1 MNSHTCPKLIKTA
14 ARWAIVAAALAA
26 APVARGQT
34 TQPTVGFTPAAPS
47 PLLGLVDSGVDADGK
62 LNMGVNKTAIL
73 STKDNTARFSTGQ
86 TDIAEVTMVSPTT
99 LLVTAKK
106 AGMTQVIV
114 WNEKGQSQSVDIN
127 VALDITALRDEIKKR
142 YPDAPITV
150 DVLNGQISLRGR
162 VPNLKVAGEV
172 ATLAAAYSKEVMN
185 FLEVGGGQQ
194 IVVNVQF
201 IEVSRGASN
210 QLGFSSF
217 FSDGGSTFGAT
228 QAPHANIYGGL
239 MFGNPDTVIPSGAT
253 IFGSGNIGG
262 TQFETFV
269 QALKQN
275 NLARTLAEPSL
286 VSLSGE
292 DASFLAGGQIAI
304 PVPQAGAGGATTI
317 TIEYKEFGVR
327 LKYNATVLG
336 DGRIRM
342 KMEPE
347 VSELDYN
354 NGTQLNGNVIP
365 GLRTRKVSNVVEMAE
380 GQTLALAGL
389 LSRGVNVHT
398 QATPLL
404 GDLPI
409 VGAFFRNVQYTR
421 TETELVVLVT
431 PHLASAMNPGQT
443 PAAPGDRFRYPN
455 EAQLYGLGDKGSF
468 GDPNQPL
475 ASRHGPAPRFIGPS
489 GFNEPAEVKP
499 TAKADTEK
507 AKAEVLEPTT
517 NTNPAP
523 ADVIE
528 SPTQVIEPM
537 KTEVVQPATAPADS
551 N

>member
-1 MNSHTCPKLIKTA
+1 MNPHTCPKLIKTA
-14 ARWAIVAAALAA
+14 ARWAVVAAALAA

-34 TQPTVGFTPAAPS
+34 TQSNVGFTPAAPG
-47 PLLGLVDSGVDADGK
+47 PLLGLVEGGIDSDGK
-62 LNMGVNKTAIL
+62 LTMGVNKTAIL
-73 STKDNTARFSTGQ
+73 TTKDNTARFSTGQ

-114 WNEKGQSQSVDIN
+114 WNDKGQSQSVDIN

-150 DVLNGQISLRGR
+150 DVINGQISLRGR
-162 VPNLKVAGEV
+162 APNLKVASEI
-172 ATLAAAYSKEVMN
+172 ATLSAAYSKEVMN

-194 IVVNVQF
+194 VVVNVQF

-217 FSDGGSTFGAT
+217 FTDGGSTFGAT
-228 QAPHANIYGGL
+228 QAPHSNIYGGL
-239 MFGNPDTVIPSGAT
+239 IFGNPDTQIPTGAT

-262 TQFETFV
+262 TQFESFV

-286 VSLSGE
+286 VSVSGE

-354 NGTQLNGNVIP
+354 NGTKLNGNLIP
-365 GLRTRKVSNVVEMAE
+365 GLRTRKVTSIVEMGE

-389 LSRGVNVHT
+389 LSRSVNSNVT
-398 QATPLL
+398 ATPLL

-409 VGAFFRNVQYTR
+409 VGAFFRNTSYTR

-431 PHLASAMNPGQT
+431 PHLATAMNPSQV

-455 EAQLYGLGDKGSF
+455 EAQLYGLGDKGTF
-468 GDPNQPL
+468 GDPSQPL
-475 ASRHGPAPRFIGPS
+475 ASRHAPAPRFIGPS
-489 GFNEPAEVKP
+489 GFNEPVEAKS
-499 TAKADTEK
+499 TAKAD
-507 AKAEVLEPTT
+507 LEQPTT

-523 ADVIE
+523 ADLSE
-528 SPTQVIEPM
+528 PTTQVIEPV
-537 KTEVVQPATAPADS
+537 KTEVIQPTTAPADS